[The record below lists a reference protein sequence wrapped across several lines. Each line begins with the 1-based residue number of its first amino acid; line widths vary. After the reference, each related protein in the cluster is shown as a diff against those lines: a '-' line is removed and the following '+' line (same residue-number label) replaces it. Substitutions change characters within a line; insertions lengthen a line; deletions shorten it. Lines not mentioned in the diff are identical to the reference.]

1 VRGGLKVWSYADP
14 PQSLLQHRHWRLR
27 RADGSEESF
36 EVLQAQWDG
45 HAMRVELE
53 GVADR
58 DAAASLRD
66 CEILIERVELP
77 SAGPDEY
84 YREDLAGFAVRNTE
98 GALLGILQHFLE
110 APAGALMVV
119 KADEG
124 RERWL
129 PATAPH
135 LKRVDLERR
144 EIEIDWPA
152 DF

>member
-1 VRGGLKVWSYADP
+1 LKVWSYADP
-14 PQSLLQHRHWRLR
+14 PQSLLHHRRWLLR
-27 RADGSEESF
+27 RPQGGEAVYQ
-36 EVLQAQWDG
+36 VLQAQWDG

-58 DAAASLRD
+58 DSAASLRD
-66 CEILIERVELP
+66 CEILIERDELP
-77 SAGPDEY
+77 SAAPGEY
-84 YREDLAGFAVRNTE
+84 YREDLEGFTVRNTE
-98 GALLGILQHFLE
+98 GELLGVLQHFLE

-119 KADEG
+119 KDAGG

-129 PATAPH
+129 PASGPH

-152 DF
+152 EL

>member
-27 RADGSEESF
+27 RPDGSEGTY
-36 EVLQAQWDG
+36 EVLQAHWDG

-58 DAAASLRD
+58 DAAAGLRD
-66 CEILIERVELP
+66 CEILIERVERP
-77 SAGPDEY
+77 SAGPAQY
-84 YREDLAGFAVRNTE
+84 YREDLEGFTVRNTE
-98 GALLGILQHFLE
+98 GALLGLLQYFLE

-119 KADEG
+119 KAADG
-124 RERWL
+124 RELWL
-129 PATAPH
+129 PGTAPH
-135 LKRVDLERR
+135 LKRVDLARR
-144 EIEIDWPA
+144 ELEIDWPA

>member
-27 RADGSEESF
+27 RPDGSEDMYRI
-36 EVLQAQWDG
+36 VQAHWDG

-58 DAAASLRD
+58 DSALKLRD
-66 CEILIERVELP
+66 SEILIERVELP
-77 SAGPDEY
+77 AAAPGEY

-98 GALLGILQHFLE
+98 GAQLGVLQHFLD

-119 KADEG
+119 KAEG
-124 RERWL
+124 GHERWL
-129 PATAPH
+129 PGTAPH
-135 LKRVDLERR
+135 LKRIDLARR